1 MTEVILW
8 QNDDEEWND
17 GDDKEQVVFV
27 HQSSDNPYNA
37 IRMDTN
43 YGFVDWPSLYNK
55 DRLHVLRMDFPEK
68 FSNACRSVAYETL
81 FLYKELGELNK
92 YLFGDNKFTVLKDT
106 KDSRRY
112 DQLLGFFFPEYRNNV
127 WADPLQVAIDGE

>member
-43 YGFVDWPSLYNK
+43 YGFVDWPTLYKQQN
-55 DRLHVLRMDFPEK
+55 RLWVLRLDFPEK

-81 FLYKELGELNK
+81 FLYKELGEL
-92 YLFGDNKFTVLKDT
+92 FGDNKFTVLKDT

-112 DQLLGFFFPEYRNNV
+112 DQLLGFFYPEYRNNV
-127 WADPLQVAIDGE
+127 WTDPLAEVIEGE